1 MMMSCG
7 RACWCEI
14 ETEVTI
20 SDMKLNTINFIKQH
34 FGCYRI
40 NGSNRV
46 LSSIAT
52 MSIVSFDELHML
64 HENAED
70 YFTIKPTENG
80 KDVLLVLHNDVK
92 QFVEKELGLL
102 L

>member
-1 MMMSCG
+1 
-7 RACWCEI
+7 
-14 ETEVTI
+14 
-20 SDMKLNTINFIKQH
+20 
-34 FGCYRI
+34 
-40 NGSNRV
+40 
-46 LSSIAT
+46 